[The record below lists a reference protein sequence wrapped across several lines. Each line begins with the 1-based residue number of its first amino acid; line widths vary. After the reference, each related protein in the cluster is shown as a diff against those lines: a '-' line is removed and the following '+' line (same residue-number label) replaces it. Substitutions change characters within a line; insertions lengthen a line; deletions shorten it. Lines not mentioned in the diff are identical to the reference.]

1 MNVSADIYEY
11 LTTTDIEKIAEAM
24 REAISE
30 RYGYFL
36 EVSLTTA
43 QIWTVYSVLLRI
55 QLRNTDQVYSLDTLQ
70 NELRTP
76 QQGVDAGT
84 VKTHVVELWVCSFY
98 LAQGL
103 QTQVFSIHLSSICR
117 SHDQYKALYTA
128 MGAPGVRVRVVR
140 RLMGVL

>member
-1 MNVSADIYEY
+1 MNVSTDIYEY

-36 EVSLTTA
+36 EVSLMTS
-43 QIWTVYSVLLRI
+43 QIWTVLLRI

-76 QQGVDAGT
+76 QQG
-84 VKTHVVELWVCSFY
+84 
-98 LAQGL
+98 
-103 QTQVFSIHLSSICR
+103 
-117 SHDQYKALYTA
+117 
-128 MGAPGVRVRVVR
+128 
-140 RLMGVL
+140 